1 MKILIW
7 VREGTWPA
15 CVDAARDLAG
25 SQPAGT
31 QAAGTQAAGTQPAEV
46 TLICV
51 REQSPGPPDPG
62 FGSLIGRGRR
72 QKAAE
77 EIDQLSR
84 EAAEAMLS
92 QARERLGQDAAVRL
106 ESGFPER
113 VVTAA
118 AADGADYL
126 ILGRDGDRS
135 RLGPS
140 SLGKHTRFVVDHAPC
155 RVLLIWPDRVPNLG
169 SIPPPPPDR

>member
-1 MKILIW
+1 MRITIW

-25 SQPAGT
+25 GRPCA
-31 QAAGTQAAGTQPAEV
+31 V

-51 REQSPGPPDPG
+51 REESPGPPDPG
-62 FGSLIGRGRR
+62 FGSLMGRGPRR
-72 QKAAE
+72 KATE
-77 EIDQLSR
+77 ELDQLSR
-84 EAAEAMLS
+84 DAAEDMLRA
-92 QARERLGQDAAVRL
+92 ARQRLGADATVRL

-113 VVTAA
+113 IVTAA
-118 AADGADYL
+118 AGDADYL

-135 RLGPS
+135 RLGPH

-155 RVLLIWPDRVPNLG
+155 RVLLIWPGDVPDLG

>member
-1 MKILIW
+1 MKIVIW

-15 CVDAARDLAG
+15 CVDAARELAG
-25 SQPAGT
+25 FRPS
-31 QAAGTQAAGTQPAEV
+31 EV

-51 REQSPGPPDPG
+51 REESPGRPDPG
-62 FGSLIGRGRR
+62 VGSLMGRGRR
-72 QKAAE
+72 KKATE
-77 EIDQLSR
+77 ELDQLSR
-84 EAAEAMLS
+84 DAAETMLRRA
-92 QARERLGQDAAVRL
+92 QQRLGVDATTRL

-113 VVTAA
+113 VVTA

-135 RLGPS
+135 RLGPH

-155 RVLLIWPDRVPNLG
+155 RVLLIWPDRAPDLE

>member
-31 QAAGTQAAGTQPAEV
+31 QPAEV

-62 FGSLIGRGRR
+62 FGSLIGLGRR

-77 EIDQLSR
+77 QIDQLSR
-84 EAAEAMLS
+84 EAAETMLS

-118 AADGADYL
+118 ADGTDYL

-155 RVLLIWPDRVPNLG
+155 RVLLIWPDLVPDLG

>member
-1 MKILIW
+1 MKIVIW
-7 VREGTWPA
+7 VREGAWPA
-15 CVDAARDLAG
+15 CVDAARELAG
-25 SQPAGT
+25 FRPV
-31 QAAGTQAAGTQPAEV
+31 EV

-51 REQSPGPPDPG
+51 REESAGPPDPG
-62 FGSLIGRGRR
+62 FGSLMGRGRR
-72 QKAAE
+72 KKATE
-77 EIDQLSR
+77 ELDQLSR
-84 EAAEAMLS
+84 DAAETMLRRA
-92 QARERLGQDAAVRL
+92 QERLGLDATTRL

-113 VVTAA
+113 VVTA

-135 RLGPS
+135 RLGPH

-155 RVLLIWPDRVPNLG
+155 RVLLIWPDRVPDLG